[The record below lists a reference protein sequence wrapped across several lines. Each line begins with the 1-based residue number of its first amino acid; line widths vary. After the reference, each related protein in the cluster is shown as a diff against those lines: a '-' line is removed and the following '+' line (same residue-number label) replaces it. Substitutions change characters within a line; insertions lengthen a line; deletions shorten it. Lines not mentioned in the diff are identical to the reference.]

1 MAKRAM
7 KAPTKAS
14 TKPATGRG
22 LLRIVAYIHP
32 DEHEAMQAY
41 AARRGVSQGE
51 VVRRALR
58 KFLGVED

>member
-1 MAKRAM
+1 MAKRSA
-7 KAPTKAS
+7 KAPKKAS
-14 TKPATGRG
+14 TTGRG